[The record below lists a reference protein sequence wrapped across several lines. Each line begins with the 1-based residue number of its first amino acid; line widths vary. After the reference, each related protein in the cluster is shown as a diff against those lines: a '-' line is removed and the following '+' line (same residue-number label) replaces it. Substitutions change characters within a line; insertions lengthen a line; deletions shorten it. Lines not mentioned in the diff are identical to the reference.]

1 MVMGCRIGSGPD
13 SLPKAKSKADLV
25 LLCSARH
32 SGKDTEYKMVRS
44 LYATS
49 VAKVPYKIGDVVSSF
64 TRMSS
69 EARTHDSVLIFYEMQ
84 GGELQV
90 LSEIAVYGDDVPAFR
105 MTLKEVINEL
115 SKP

>member
-1 MVMGCRIGSGPD
+1 MGCRMSAGPD

-25 LLCSARH
+25 LLCNAKH

-44 LYATS
+44 LYATKGVTTS
-49 VAKVPYKIGDVVSSF
+49 YKVGDVVSSF
-64 TRMSS
+64 TRIGS
-69 EARTHDSVLIFYEMQ
+69 ETRTHDSVLIFYERR
-84 GGELQV
+84 GGKLHV

-105 MTLKEVINEL
+105 MSLADVIDEL